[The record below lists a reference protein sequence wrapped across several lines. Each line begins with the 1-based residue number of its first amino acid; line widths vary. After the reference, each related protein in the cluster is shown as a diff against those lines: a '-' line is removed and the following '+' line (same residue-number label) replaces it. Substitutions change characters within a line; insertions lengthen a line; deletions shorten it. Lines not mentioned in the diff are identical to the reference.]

1 MEQAVT
7 QQTRSAKWEAIWQ
20 FIKFGMIGAMNTLIN
35 YGVYSFCYYVLKT
48 NVHIGNFFGFTISV
62 FSAFLLQSR
71 FVFIESKDAAPRV

>member
-35 YGVYSFCYYVLKT
+35 YGVYSK
-48 NVHIGNFFGFTISV
+48 NQKMQH
-62 FSAFLLQSR
+62 
-71 FVFIESKDAAPRV
+71 RVYGGRC